1 MKTIRAFA
9 VAMGAAAFLGLAGM
23 TQAQYS
29 GGMGYGNGM
38 MPGPHAA
45 SGFSG
50 IARPAG
56 PLYGMMVGNYCSGMM
71 GPAVGYGYPM
81 VGPWTGSAYA
91 DPDAAVQA
99 CLSGLHS
106 QLGISST
113 QEAAWQA
120 FADAVVEQAR
130 QMLQFQQQVSQASAT
145 APARAAQYADFMQQR
160 AQDAAAISVAVSAL
174 YATLDPAQV
183 DLFNRYFAWGG

>member
-9 VAMGAAAFLGLAGM
+9 MAIVAAASLGLAAE
-23 TQAQYS
+23 TQAQYF

-38 MPGPHAA
+38 MGPR
-45 SGFSG
+45 SGYGFSG
-50 IARPAG
+50 IARPPG
-56 PLYGMMVGNYCSGMM
+56 TVYGMMVGNYCGGMM
-71 GPAVGYGYPM
+71 GPAAGYGYPM
-81 VGPWTGSAYA
+81 TGPWTGSAYA

-99 CLSGLHS
+99 CLSALHT
-106 QLGISST
+106 QLAISST

-120 FADAVVEQAR
+120 FADAVVEQSR
-130 QMLQFQQQVSQASAT
+130 QMLQFQQQVSQTSAT
-145 APARAAQYADFMQQR
+145 APVRAAQYADFMQQR
-160 AQDAAAISVAVSAL
+160 AQDAAAISAAVGAL